1 MAELTTSYLGLPLA
15 NPFVVSS
22 CSLTGTVKGVRQC
35 AQAGAGAVVLKS
47 LFEEQITAELGG
59 AEGASGSAFAE
70 EAQRWLAETARVNGP
85 QDYLTLIG
93 QAKAETDIPVIA
105 SVNAVTSQS
114 WVEYAGQIQHAGA
127 DALELNIA
135 LMPLNLKEGS
145 DQIEQYICGIVR
157 AVRAATTLP
166 MTVKVGPWY
175 TSLPRIVR
183 DLVDAG
189 ADGVVLFNRF
199 YQLDIDPVALRPVP
213 GYQYSSPAELPLP
226 LRWVAILSPQ
236 IDTQYSLSTGVHSAL
251 DAVKALTA
259 GAQVVQVASV
269 LYLNRIGVLTTMIDE
284 FGRWLDDHGIPSV
297 EALRGRLASAGF
309 YQPEELERLQY
320 IRALT
325 GVS

>member
-1 MAELTTSYLGLPLA
+1 
-15 NPFVVSS
+15 
-22 CSLTGTVKGVRQC
+22 LTGIMWGIPGPERPGEQLSKRQVLVDRVVTVSGHGVTTPQNLPVPLGTSIGDVIAFC
-35 AQAGAGAVVLKS
+35 
-47 LFEEQITAELGG
+47 GG
-59 AEGASGSAFAE
+59 ASVAE
-70 EAQRWLAETARVNGP
+70 PAVIIGGP
-85 QDYLTLIG
+85 MTG
-93 QAKAETDIPVIA
+93 MHVTDIPVIA
-105 SVNAVTSQS
+105 SVNAVTSQA

-145 DQIEQYICGIVR
+145 DQIEEYICGIVR
-157 AVRAATTLP
+157 AVRKATTLP
-166 MTVKVGPWY
+166 LTVKVGPWF

-183 DLVDAG
+183 ELVDAG

-199 YQLDIDPVALRPVP
+199 YQLDIDPVALKPVP

-236 IDTQYSLSTGVHSAL
+236 IRTQYSLSTGVHSGM

-269 LYLNRIGVLTTMIDE
+269 LYLNRVGVLTTMIEELD
-284 FGRWLDDHGIPSV
+284 RWLDDHGYPSV
-297 EALRGRLASAGF
+297 DALRGRLAQVGS

-320 IRALT
+320 IKALT
-325 GVS
+325 GIS